1 MNSNDW
7 QALLRLLDS
16 SETLNKRGKLPKRG
30 KREAFY
36 DCVHGR
42 LAARM
47 MYVRQDLSVTGRP
60 LRCQLKNH
68 CPKCMSSANIVRRR
82 ESDFLWM
89 NRVAGLLDGGP
100 NGKDLKVWVVMLES
114 SARPP
119 SASRL
124 AKALGRSDGRYR
136 PMMTGQWGG
145 EVIVEMLCAELQT
158 TNTPNGPKLGTS
170 FVFNA
175 LLFTGPHGSL
185 DEERLQKWLPGCRID
200 HFHGCLARAWEYYL
214 TRWSQMRIDLSSVAQ
229 VADWVNQG
237 RRGFTAIGALY
248 GKKTKEK
255 DSYLRKLR
263 RMHGKGVL
271 VGCVSDY
278 EDRGKAKE
286 RIRRNLQGTQG
297 WDLLEKPLT
306 DSAIEQIMRG
316 VEFELRDIPTVP
328 PPTPAPGGS
337 AAG

>member
-7 QALLRLLDS
+7 EALLPLLDG
-16 SETLNKRGKLPKRG
+16 SETPNKRGKLPKRG

-36 DCVHGR
+36 DCVNGR

-68 CPKCMSSANIVRRR
+68 CPKCMSGANIVHRRG
-82 ESDFLWM
+82 SDFLWM
-89 NRVAGLLDGGP
+89 NRVAGLLGGGP
-100 NGKDLKVWVVMLES
+100 NGMDLKVWVVTRGS
-114 SARPP
+114 SERPP

-136 PMMTGQWGG
+136 PMMIGQWAG
-145 EVIVEMLCAELQT
+145 EVIVDTPCAELQT
-158 TNTPNGPKLGTS
+158 TNTSNNGPKLGTS

-175 LLFTGPHGSL
+175 LLFTGRHGSL
-185 DEERLQKWLPGCRID
+185 DEERLRKWLPGCRID
-200 HFHGCLARAWEYYL
+200 HFHGCLVLAWESYL
-214 TRWSQMRIDLSSVAQ
+214 TRWSGMRIDSSSVAQ
-229 VADWVNQG
+229 VAAWINQG

-255 DSYLRKLR
+255 DSYLRDLR
-263 RMHGKGVL
+263 HERGKIVA
-271 VGCVSDY
+271 VGCISDY
-278 EDRGKAKE
+278 EDRGQAKE
-286 RIRRNLQGTQG
+286 RIRRHLQGTEG
-297 WDLLEKPLT
+297 WDLFERPLT
-306 DSAIEQIMRG
+306 YSEIEQIMTRI
-316 VEFELRDIPTVP
+316 EIELRDIPTTL
-328 PPTPAPGGS
+328 PTTARGGS